1 MTQVN
6 LVIQFITMLVDIQ
19 LVTLLL
25 EEVWAVMLPL
35 SVIAGITTVRLQV
48 VDKDFRYLDS

>member
-1 MTQVN
+1 
-6 LVIQFITMLVDIQ
+6 VDIQ